1 MILPIILLVLIILVL
16 AILIMFLFSMM
27 YPSIKRSLPED
38 EFFEDPL
45 ISRDEKN
52 YVIQDKQD
60 FQVSDH
66 RAIVLCTCKKEFD
79 IDPIPFNPEHN
90 CLMMK
95 SVHRSGTDCKFAC
108 IGLGDCVRV
117 CPQQAISIVNRTAV
131 ISSLC
136 CGCGRCAAIC
146 PQNLIKLV
154 PKNTQSYVICNNND
168 ANDLT
173 SCSKRG
179 EEQKVEWPLKKDFK
193 IWASC
198 YKIIKRIFKK

>member
-1 MILPIILLVLIILVL
+1 MILPIIFLVLIILIL
-16 AILIMFLFSMM
+16 AILIMFLFFMM
-27 YPSIKRSLPED
+27 YPSIKRGLPED
-38 EFFEDPL
+38 EIFEDPL
-45 ISRDEKN
+45 ISRNEKN
-52 YVIQDKQD
+52 YVIPEKLD
-60 FQVSDH
+60 FNVSDH
-66 RAIVLCTCKKEFD
+66 KAIVLCSCNKKFD
-79 IDPIPFNPEHN
+79 LDPIPFNPEHN

-95 SVHRSGTDCKFAC
+95 SVHSSGTDCKFAC

-146 PQNLIKLV
+146 PQNIIKLV
-154 PKNTQSYVICNNND
+154 PKNTETIVMCNNND

-179 EEQKVEWPLKKDFK
+179 EEKKVEWPFKKDFK
-193 IWASC
+193 IWAYW
-198 YKIIKRIFKK
+198 YKILGSTFKK